1 MGNIIR
7 LMEYHNITEWHAERL
22 VERYNTLNE
31 SLSINHSPERL
42 RALQRDLSLVAFEI
56 HQRIYVDETIMLE
69 AVEEDYDEEAI
80 LREYE
85 DE

>member
-1 MGNIIR
+1 
-7 LMEYHNITEWHAERL
+7 MENNHTEWQPERL
-22 VERYNTLNE
+22 VERYNTLQE
-31 SLSINHSPERL
+31 SLTIPHSPERVE
-42 RALQRDLSLVAFEI
+42 RIRRELSLVAFEI